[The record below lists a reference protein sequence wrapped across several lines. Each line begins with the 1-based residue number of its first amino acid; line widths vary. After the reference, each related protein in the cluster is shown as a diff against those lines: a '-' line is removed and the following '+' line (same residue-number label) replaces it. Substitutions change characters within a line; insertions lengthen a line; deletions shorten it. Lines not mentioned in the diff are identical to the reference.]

1 MNRAAFYDALRGGA
15 LFPRGFT
22 DDQVDGTEAIL
33 DAMQAASV
41 TDPRYGAY
49 IMATAFHETARTM
62 QPVRETLATTD
73 DKAVAILDRAFANGQ
88 LTWVKSPYWRRDA
101 SGKSWLG
108 RGFVQLTHKANYQK
122 AKDKTGIDFVSNP
135 NLAMVAKYA
144 AAIIVRGML
153 EGWFTGKALKDY
165 IGAGTDYRGARRIV
179 NGTDKADTIAGY
191 AVVFERAFRAA
202 GSLAAPTQPATQPT
216 APPLDHVP
224 VTAATAP
231 TSLLGIF
238 LAMFK
243 AWGIGK

>member
-1 MNRAAFYDALRGGA
+1 MDKSAFYDALRGGA
-15 LFPRGFT
+15 MFKGGFT
-22 DDQVDGTEAIL
+22 DAQIEGIEAIL
-33 DAMQAASV
+33 DQLDASKV
-41 TDPRYGAY
+41 SDPRYGAY
-49 IMATAFHETARTM
+49 VMATAFHETARTM

-73 DKAVAILDRAFANGQ
+73 DKAVAILDRAFAKGQ
-88 LTWVKSPYWRRDA
+88 LTWVKTPYWRKDA
-101 SGKSWLG
+101 NGKSWLG

-122 AKDKTGIDFVSNP
+122 AKDKTGIDFVGNP
-135 NLAMVAKYA
+135 NLAMDAKYA

-165 IGAGTDYRGARRIV
+165 IGANTDYKGARRIV

-191 AVVFERAFRAA
+191 AAAFERAFRAA
-202 GSLAAPTQPATQPT
+202 WIAAPPAQPTTQPT

-224 VTAATAP
+224 VSAPAAP
-231 TSLLGIF
+231 VSLLGVF